1 MSLANLFEKNR
12 YKVMRRMALWEGR
25 LSRGRLMDVLGLSGI
40 RVSQLLRE
48 VREETTL
55 QSQYSVVRPRGAS

>member
-1 MSLANLFEKNR
+1 MNLPILLEKNR

-25 LSRGRLMDVLGLSGI
+25 LSRGRIMGVLGLSGI

-48 VREETTL
+48 VREET
-55 QSQYSVVRPRGAS
+55 PD